1 MIAMKKKEC
10 DSFCKIY
17 FEVSSDE
24 TVVLGVLGFFFLN
37 RWLFRAIYVYKTN
50 KQPAVVGFVW

>member
-1 MIAMKKKEC
+1 MHCTNAKNVWKLMIAMKKKEC

-24 TVVLGVLGFFFLN
+24 TVVLGVLGFF
-37 RWLFRAIYVYKTN
+37 
-50 KQPAVVGFVW
+50 